1 MYRFKF
7 LLPFTAL
14 LCTNALA
21 DDTELYIAD
30 ISAQK
35 GLRPQVMIIFDN
47 SGSMRDSEM
56 LTKEAFDPN
65 KDYGESG
72 QQKIYWGAAG
82 QPVPDVTSSNQFNM
96 SENNCQSSINPLID
110 NGKYTGNLRRWS
122 SKSQTWL
129 TLKKSRGVYF
139 DCREDADKDLLQ
151 NPGSQVDG
159 YPINGTK
166 TGYQATKGSSVFIG
180 SDGITLYTE
189 KYLAW
194 YHQPDT
200 VKKSRLSIAQ
210 DAISDLVKSTP
221 SVNFG
226 LTVFNYNDS
235 DGTRNGG
242 RVVRAIKDMSTQDR
256 LDFSS
261 VINNQE
267 AKGNTPLCE
276 SLYEV
281 YRYFSGTGVY
291 FGDDDAD
298 YGGYYLANKPPRD
311 TNAEAPEGTYKSPY
325 KTCQDKA
332 YVILMTDGQPT
343 QDKMADSLI
352 ASLTGAKDWYSS
364 YLPTLAKH
372 LNTKDINS
380 DKAGTQTVSTF
391 TIGFGE
397 AATTQAGVLLL
408 ETATQGGGEY
418 YPATDAKALQQA
430 FQETIIK
437 ILDQSSSFNAPAVS
451 ATSFDRTQH
460 QNNVYYSMFMPSKKQ
475 RWRGNIKKLTID
487 KKGIL
492 RDANNLPAIS
502 ANGYISE
509 NASTGWGGVNDGN
522 SVSQGGV
529 AAAIAKQ
536 TNRKIFTNIQGA
548 LVTLNKQNIKTY
560 FNVATDSDLAVELGI
575 DVTNL
580 DEHLNWL
587 LGYDIN
593 DANGNNNIA
602 DYRTDIFADPL
613 HSKPTAIVYPSGNDS
628 TRLMVGTNAGFV
640 HFFHDE
646 GQTVTE
652 DWAFI
657 PAELLSHGLG
667 LINDKDAA
675 SHPYGMDGTAT
686 VFDVTQGST
695 KQLIAVM
702 GMRRGGKSYYAFDIT
717 TPTSPKLLW
726 EKSKSDSSFSELG
739 QTWSKPK
746 SGWLNV
752 SGDTIP
758 VFIFGAGYDVNKDN
772 CSGGDNC
779 LDTEGRGIFIVNAKT
794 GELIWSNNTTCSATD
809 AHCMQHSIPSEI
821 ATLDSN
827 SDGIIDRLYAGDTGG
842 NLWRI
847 DLKGD
852 SPSAWSTIKLAKLS
866 DATTTGDRRI
876 FTPPTIARSL
886 IQKVIKV
893 DESYQ
898 VYDQAVDMVLVG
910 TGNRAKPASDI
921 SNQDT
926 FVMIKD
932 THILPTTFGSNGVEK
947 PTPIKFGDLFDITN
961 NPIESSTD
969 LMLSRATLSSNSGW
983 RYQFKGKGEKSLGGP
998 LVLAG
1003 TVYFTSFSP
1012 NATANLQCGIGD
1024 LGLGKLYA
1032 VNLFDGTNTQ
1042 TWREKEIGNQ
1052 VPDTIVAHS
1061 GEDEQG
1067 QSVIRLLGVGQG
1079 EQISVVI
1086 PEDPNNGTEE
1096 QEVNTG
1102 TQSTDANM
1110 KPNRIYSY
1118 FEEL

>member
-1 MYRFKF
+1 MYRFKL
-7 LLPFTAL
+7 LLPFGAL
-14 LCTNALA
+14 LCANALA

-30 ISAQK
+30 ISAQN

-72 QQKIYWGAAG
+72 QQKIYWGGAG
-82 QPVPDVTSSNQFNM
+82 QKVPKLNSRNQFDSNK
-96 SENNCQSSINPLID
+96 NNCQSAVDPLAK
-110 NGKYTGNLRRWS
+110 NGKYTGNLRRWN
-122 SKSQTWL
+122 SKNQTWL
-129 TLKKSRGVYF
+129 RLNKSKGEYF
-139 DCREDADKDLLQ
+139 DCREDVDKNQVL

-159 YPINGTK
+159 FPINDIK
-166 TGYQATKGSSVFIG
+166 TGYQATKGSSVFKG

-189 KYLAW
+189 KYLTW

-200 VKKSRLSIAQ
+200 VTKSRLSIAQ

-235 DGTRNGG
+235 YDTRNGG
-242 RVVRAIKDMSTQDR
+242 RVVRAINDMTAQDR
-256 LDFSS
+256 ADFSR
-261 VINNQE
+261 VINSQS
-267 AKGNTPLCE
+267 AQGNTPLCE

-281 YRYFSGTGVY
+281 YRYFAGKTVY
-291 FGDDDAD
+291 FGDDDAN
-298 YGGYYLANKPPRD
+298 YGSYLANKPPRD
-311 TNAEAPEGTYKSPY
+311 SNAEAPQGTYKSPY

-332 YVILMTDGQPT
+332 YIILMTDGQPT
-343 QDKMADSLI
+343 QDNMANHLI
-352 ASLTGAKDWYSS
+352 ANLTGASAWNYS
-364 YLPTLAKH
+364 YLPALAKH
-372 LNTKDINS
+372 LNTKDINNT
-380 DKAGTQTVSTF
+380 KAGTQTVSTF

-397 AATTQAGVLLL
+397 AATTQAGALLL

-487 KKGIL
+487 NKGIL

-509 NASTGWGGVNDGN
+509 DSSTGWGGVNDGN

-536 TNRKIFTNIQGA
+536 TSRKVYTNIQGA
-548 LVTLNKQNIKTY
+548 LVELNKQNIKTF
-560 FNVATDSDLAVELGI
+560 FNAASDDALAAELGI
-575 DVTNL
+575 DATNL
-580 DEHLNWL
+580 NTHLNWL
-587 LGYDIN
+587 LGYDVH
-593 DANGNNNIA
+593 DVNGNNSIA
-602 DYRTDIFADPL
+602 DYRADIFADPL
-613 HSKPTAIVYPSGNDS
+613 HSKPTAIVYPSGNDT

-640 HFFHDE
+640 HFFHDK

-657 PAELLSHGLG
+657 PAELLSHGLA
-667 LINDKDAA
+667 LMDDKDAA
-675 SHPYGMDGTAT
+675 THPYGMDGTAT
-686 VFDVTQGST
+686 VFDVSKGPSR
-695 KQLIAVM
+695 QLIAVM

-717 TPTSPKLLW
+717 KPTSPTLLW
-726 EKSKSDSSFSELG
+726 KIGKSDSQFTELG
-739 QTWSKPK
+739 QTWSKAK

-758 VFIFGAGYDVNKDN
+758 VFIFGAGYDVNKDS
-772 CSGGDNC
+772 CSGADNC
-779 LDTEGRGIFIVNAKT
+779 KDTEGRGIFIVNAKT
-794 GELIWSNNTTCSATD
+794 GQHIWSNNVACNATD

-827 SDGIIDRLYAGDTGG
+827 SDGIVDRLYAGDTGG

-852 SPSAWSTIKLAKLS
+852 SPKAWSTIKLAKLS
-866 DATTTGDRRI
+866 DDTSKGDRRI

-893 DESYQ
+893 DKNYQ

-932 THILPTTFGSNGVEK
+932 THILPTTFGSGGVEK
-947 PTPIKFGDLFDITN
+947 PTPIAFDDLFNITS

-969 LMLSRATLSSNSGW
+969 LMLSRANLSSHSGW
-983 RYQFKGKGEKSLGGP
+983 RYEFKGNGEKSLGGA

-1003 TVYFTSFSP
+1003 TVYFSSFSP
-1012 NATANLQCGIGD
+1012 NATSNLQCGIGD

-1032 VNLFDGTNTQ
+1032 VNLFDGTNTH

-1061 GEDEQG
+1061 GKDEQG

-1079 EQISVVI
+1079 EQISVII
-1086 PEDPNNGTEE
+1086 PEDPNNSTEA
-1096 QEVNTG
+1096 QDVNTG
-1102 TQSTDANM
+1102 TQSTEANM